1 MVLPFTVS
9 FNYNPVIFP
18 AVYRYH
24 RPSTVLKLIQKIAKD
39 LADLKWKLQKDPAVN
54 DKDTNDG
61 KTFGINHGGIKSL
74 GY

>member
-18 AVYRYH
+18 AVYQYH

-39 LADLKWKLQKDPAVN
+39 LADLKWKLQEDPAVN

-61 KTFGINHGGIKSL
+61 KNIWNKSW